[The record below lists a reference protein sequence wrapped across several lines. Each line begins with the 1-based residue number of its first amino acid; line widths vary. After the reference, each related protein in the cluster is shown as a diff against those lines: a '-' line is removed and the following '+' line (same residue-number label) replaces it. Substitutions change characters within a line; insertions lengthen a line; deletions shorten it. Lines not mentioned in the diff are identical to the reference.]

1 MPQLNDTTGNIKT
14 SSIVRVD
21 AKFESVNFKSV
32 PRGTVDISEG
42 CLMIRN
48 ASGVAD
54 VPVAGSREVYIN
66 FSNPSAPQVKDE
78 QKINIAGGTLFQ
90 VELSSGGYAGILGA
104 NTRIGL
110 PKTSVYFVTAD
121 VAGLAVGDRLTLK
134 ADVADSNKVKLSILT
149 NAATEL
155 CFGVVDQIEVGAGIT
170 LAYFTFNSIGY
181 RVL

>member
-1 MPQLNDTTGNIKT
+1 MPQINDTTGNIKT

-21 AKFESVNFKSV
+21 AKFESVNFKAI

-54 VPVAGSREVYIN
+54 VPVAGSRQVYIN
-66 FSNPSAPQVKDE
+66 FSNPNAPQVKDA
-78 QKINIAGGTLFQ
+78 QKINIAGGTLFS
-90 VELSSGGYAGILGA
+90 VDLSSGGYAGIVGA
-104 NTRIGL
+104 QTRIGL
-110 PKTSVYFVTAD
+110 PKTSTYFVTAD
-121 VAGLAVGDRLTLK
+121 VAGLAVADRLTLK

-149 NAATEL
+149 NLATEL
-155 CFGVVDQIEVGAGIT
+155 CFGVVDQIETGAGIT
-170 LAYFTFNSIGY
+170 IAWFLFSSVGY